1 MPTAE
6 DILDTSLFEQLLS
19 MDDDSNPYFSYS
31 IVLEYFEQAQKAF
44 HDMNNAFTRYDLSEL
59 CRIGHFL
66 KGSSAAI
73 GLKQIKLCCE
83 EIQNLNKLPDHTEA
97 FQRAKKLLIELKY
110 ECGLAEL
117 LLKEFYET
125 E

>member
-1 MPTAE
+1 
-6 DILDTSLFEQLLS
+6 LS
-19 MDDDSNPYFSYS
+19 
-31 IVLEYFEQAQKAF
+31 
-44 HDMNNAFTRYDLSEL
+44 
-59 CRIGHFL
+59 RIGHFL

-97 FQRAKKLLIELKY
+97 FQRAKRLLLELKHEY
-110 ECGLAEL
+110 SVAEL